1 MTFKE
6 KTAVFFASG
15 YGLGFLPVSGTWG
28 SLLPYILYL
37 TVPSIPILTAIFL
50 FHCAIAIQVSS
61 IAAKALKKEDPSI
74 VVIDE
79 IVGQFI
85 PLLMVQPTR
94 PEIAFLAFMLF
105 RVFDAL
111 KIPPIN
117 ILEEMHGGLGIVLD
131 DVMAGLYTAV
141 CVYFFQIYF

>member
-6 KTAVFFASG
+6 KTSVFFASG

-28 SLLPYILYL
+28 SLLPYVLYM
-37 TVPSIPILTAIFL
+37 TVHSIPVLMAIFI
-50 FHCAIAIQVSS
+50 FHCAISIQVSG
-61 IAAKALKKEDPSI
+61 IAAKALGKEDPSV

-85 PLLMVQPTR
+85 PLLIVQPTR

-111 KIPPIN
+111 KIPPIDL
-117 ILEEMHGGLGIVLD
+117 LEGLHGGMGIVLD

-141 CVYFFQIYF
+141 CVYFFQTYF